1 MILTSPNRAQPT
13 LTTTST
19 MLTTMKKIY
28 ALSIFTALT
37 LLPISNSFAAWK
49 ELGANEIMVVY
60 VDLDTISD
68 VGEKAQVMSM
78 LDFKKP
84 GVNPKTKQTVNSII
98 GINEYNCPAI
108 SYRPIEYKEFAGN
121 KGAGKVVSDNKTP
134 NSQFEPVV
142 NESWAAGVFNVVC
155 QRK

>member
-1 MILTSPNRAQPT
+1 
-13 LTTTST
+13 
-19 MLTTMKKIY
+19 MKKIY
-28 ALSIFTALT
+28 ALTIFTALS
-37 LLPISNSFAAWK
+37 LLPLSSSFAAWK
-49 ELGANEIMVVY
+49 ELGSNEVMVVY

-68 VGEKAQVMSM
+68 SGEKAQILSM

-84 GVNPKTKQTVNSII
+84 GVNPKTKQPVNSIV

-108 SYRPIEYKEFAGN
+108 SYRPIEYKEFAGK
-121 KGAGKVVSDNKTP
+121 KGTGKLVSDNKTP
-134 NSQFEPVV
+134 DSEFEPVV